1 MSILCLL
8 VFSFSRSAFPFV
20 SCISSLSE
28 HPAHCPLFTKS
39 SSIRWLSLPEWVI
52 SLGAEDGDFSKSLHY
67 SVGSTWRS
75 SEKRSFPSS
84 TGTVGFPEIQF
95 LVKRQSRFLMPCVQ
109 LFIFQSRADAVITS
123 NGGKWIERPGRQ
135 PLGVAPR
142 SWYKNYLCVS
152 VLPVPPPFMDIED
165 SALNTFIY
173 PLWLIWIS
181 WQ

>member
-1 MSILCLL
+1 MSSGFFVFKIRFSLCKLYF
-8 VFSFSRSAFPFV
+8 VF
-20 SCISSLSE
+20 E
-28 HPAHCPLFTKS
+28 HPAHCPLFTNS
-39 SSIRWLSLPEWVI
+39 SSVRWLSLPEWVI

-75 SEKRSFPSS
+75 SEKTCFPSS

-95 LVKRQSRFLMPCVQ
+95 LVKRQNRFLMPCVQ
-109 LFIFQSRADAVITS
+109 LFLFQSRADAVITS
-123 NGGKWIERPGRQ
+123 NGGKWIEKPGCQ
-135 PLGVAPR
+135 PQDRGIKTILVCLRAP
-142 SWYKNYLCVS
+142 SPS
-152 VLPVPPPFMDIED
+152 SMDIED